1 MKILID
7 MNLSPEWG
15 IVLNGAGHQ
24 SIHWSHVGDPRAVDA
39 AIMEWALANDYVVF
53 THDIDFS
60 TILALTFATG
70 PSVLLVRTQD
80 VMPSS
85 IGSAVLET
93 KRDCARSPRCS

>member
-1 MKILID
+1 
-7 MNLSPEWG
+7 
-15 IVLNGAGHQ
+15 
-24 SIHWSHVGDPRAVDA
+24 
-39 AIMEWALANDYVVF
+39 MEWALANDYVVF

-93 KRDCARSPRCS
+93 LNRYGKEIAQGALVVLDPRKSRVRLLPIKPLQ